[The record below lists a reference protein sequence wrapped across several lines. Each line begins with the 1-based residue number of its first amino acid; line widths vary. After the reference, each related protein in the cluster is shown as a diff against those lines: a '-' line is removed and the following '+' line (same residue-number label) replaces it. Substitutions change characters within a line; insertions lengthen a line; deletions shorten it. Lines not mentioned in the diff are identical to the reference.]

1 MGATAT
7 SEIFLFE
14 RFRLDRRRGGG
25 LFCADENGGYIPVT
39 IGARALDVLSVLV
52 QRHGDLVLKE
62 DIMTAVWGGTVVAD
76 SNLPTQIFALRRI
89 LDEGRAGGSCI
100 QTVAGRGYRFVASVT
115 HSAGDA
121 LAGARALVRGEKP
134 DQIVTT
140 ATRNIFAEKTEDIE
154 SSTSSAIYRP
164 PAERRPITVLSASIV
179 GSPLSASELDPEQL
193 LDTMAVLYRDCA
205 EAINRYDG
213 FVANLAGNG
222 LLAYFGYP
230 AAHEDDS
237 ERAARAGLTLVD
249 IVGRFEAPYRLQAR
263 VGIATGLVVIGGAIA
278 ERMEGQPGVVG
289 AAPNLATTLQALA
302 EPSDV
307 LIAESTRRQLG
318 TFFDLGDLGP
328 QQSGGACH
336 RIWRVL
342 GERRG
347 LGRFEA
353 LRSSDTPLVGRDEEV
368 ALLLRLW
375 TQAKAG
381 DGHAALISGEAGVG
395 KSRLAAAFEEHLEQE
410 PYHRLR
416 YFCSAYHQNSALHP
430 IIAQLERAAQFE
442 RDDTLQLKL
451 EKLETLL
458 TSISLNEEDI
468 ALLADLLLLPLSS
481 HYPPLNFAPQR
492 KKEKTYTA
500 WLHQLEALAKHRP
513 VVVVFEDLQWIDP
526 TSRELLDLIIERVEQ
541 QRVLLIITFRPEFQP
556 LWVGQ
561 PQVSALSLNRLNR
574 RNAATL
580 VRGLVSVESGFPND
594 VVDAI
599 VERCDGVPLF
609 LEELTKAV
617 EEAAG
622 VGRPF
627 AMATGRELPVPA
639 TLHASLIARLDR
651 LGSVPKE
658 VAQLGA
664 TIGRRFSFEL
674 LAAAATQSEPDLQAA
689 LTMLIEAG
697 LVFQRGAFPQASF
710 LFKHALV
717 QEAAYGTLLRTPR
730 QLMHARV
737 ADALLSAD
745 NEKEIAPPEIIAYH
759 LENAGRSPEA
769 IHYWGKAG
777 EQAAR
782 HAANREAIE
791 HFHRALSLLQTLPES
806 PQRQRVELTVLS
818 QLAPAL
824 MSVHGWSAREVG
836 EVVER
841 AADVG
846 RRLESAAELAP
857 SIANLWL
864 FNSGSGRVDQA
875 YEISADLFR
884 IARELD
890 DPEVKLQAHHTAW
903 VLEMNR
909 GLFAKGS
916 EHIEAGLSL
925 YDEEA
930 HAHHRHVYVGHDPG
944 VCGLIMNAKAQWALG
959 HPEKARHLTGET
971 LVLARR
977 LQHAPSIAHALIYA
991 CEVQTV
997 LSEVSAV
1004 KSAASELLAL
1014 SDEQGLLQA
1023 RANGLMFLGWALAF
1037 SGDSEQGVAH
1047 LEQGLRALNK
1057 IGARGHVTHYLCF
1070 MAEGFLS
1077 AGRYADGLGQVTQAL
1092 DLAAEIEEHWYV
1104 PRLHQ
1109 VRAELLLR
1117 LRGPQEEAVEASL
1130 RQAILVARQLGA
1142 KGWELP
1148 TTVRLARLW
1157 LDRGRRREG
1166 RELLAPIYGWFT
1178 EGFDTPDLREA
1189 KALLEA
1195 LDAASST

>member
-1 MGATAT
+1 
-7 SEIFLFE
+7 
-14 RFRLDRRRGGG
+14 
-25 LFCADENGGYIPVT
+25 
-39 IGARALDVLSVLV
+39 VLSVLV

-62 DIMTAVWGGTVVAD
+62 DIMTAVWRGIVVAD

-89 LDEGRAGGSCI
+89 LDRGRARGSCI
-100 QTVAGRGYRFVASVT
+100 QTVSGRGYRFVASVT
-115 HSAGDA
+115 HSA
-121 LAGARALVRGEKP
+121 AGAFGGARELVPREKT
-134 DQIVTT
+134 DQILTT
-140 ATRNIFAEKTEDIE
+140 ATRPIFAETTEDIE
-154 SSTSSAIYRP
+154 ASTLSAIHRP

-179 GSPLSASELDPEQL
+179 SFPLSASELDPEEL
-193 LDTMAVLYRDCA
+193 LDTMAALYRDCA

-230 AAHEDDS
+230 AAHEDDA

-249 IVGRFEAPYRLQAR
+249 MVGRFEAPYRLQAR
-263 VGIATGLVVIGGAIA
+263 VGIATGLVVIGGVIT
-278 ERMEGQPGVVG
+278 ERMEGHPGVVG
-289 AAPNLATTLQALA
+289 AVPNLATTLQALA
-302 EPSDV
+302 EQNHV

-318 TFFDLGDLGP
+318 AFFDLDDLGP
-328 QQSGGACH
+328 QQSGGESY

-342 GERRG
+342 GERQG

-381 DGHAALISGEAGVG
+381 DGHAVLISGEAGVG
-395 KSRLAAAFEEHLEQE
+395 KSRLAAAFEKHLEQE
-410 PYHRLR
+410 PHYRLR
-416 YFCSAYHQNSALHP
+416 YFCSAYRQNSALHP

-458 TSISLNEEDI
+458 TSISLNGEDI
-468 ALLADLLLLPLSS
+468 ALLTDLLSLPLSS
-481 HYPPLNFAPQR
+481 DYPPLNFAPQR
-492 KKEKTYTA
+492 KKEKTCTA
-500 WLHQLEALAKHRP
+500 WLHQLEALARHRP
-513 VVVVFEDLQWIDP
+513 VLVVFEDLQWIDP
-526 TSRELLDLIIERVEQ
+526 TSRELLDLIIERVDR

-556 LWVGQ
+556 LWIGQ

-580 VRGLVSVESGFPND
+580 VRGLTSVGSGLPND

-617 EEAAG
+617 MEEAAG

-627 AMATGRELPVPA
+627 AIATGRELPVPA

-658 VAQLGA
+658 VAQIGA
-664 TIGRRFSFEL
+664 TIGRGFSFEL

-697 LVFQRGAFPQASF
+697 LVFQHGALPQANF

-730 QLMHARV
+730 QLVHARV

-745 NEKEIAPPEIIAYH
+745 DEKEISPPEIIAYH

-769 IHYWGKAG
+769 IHYWREAG
-777 EQAAR
+777 EQAAC

-791 HFHRALSLLQTLPES
+791 HFDRALSLLETMPES
-806 PQRQRVELTVLS
+806 SQRQRVELAVLS
-818 QLAPAL
+818 RLAPAL

-846 RRLESAAELAP
+846 RRLESAAEFAP

-925 YDEEA
+925 YDEQA

-944 VCGLIMNAKAQWALG
+944 VCALIMNAKAQWALG
-959 HPEKARHLTGET
+959 HPERARHLTGET

-977 LQHAPSIAHALIYA
+977 LQHAPSIAHALTYA

-1004 KSAASELLAL
+1004 KATASELLAL

-1023 RANGLMFLGWALAF
+1023 RANGLMFLGWALAL
-1037 SGDSEQGVAH
+1037 SGDHEQGVEH
-1047 LEQGLRALNK
+1047 LEQGLCALNTM
-1057 IGARGHVTHYLCF
+1057 GARGHVTHYLCF
-1070 MAEGFLS
+1070 MAEGYLS
-1077 AGRYADGLGQVTQAL
+1077 ARRYADGLGQVTRAL
-1092 DLAAEIEEHWYV
+1092 DLASEIEEHWYV

-1117 LRGPQEEAVEASL
+1117 LHGPQEEAVETCL
-1130 RQAILVARQLGA
+1130 RQAILVAQQLGA

-1157 LDRGRRREG
+1157 LDSGRRTEG
-1166 RELLAPIYGWFT
+1166 RELLAPIYEWFT
-1178 EGFDTPDLREA
+1178 EGFDTPDLQEA

-1195 LDAASST
+1195 LDA

>member
-1 MGATAT
+1 M
-7 SEIFLFE
+7 
-14 RFRLDRRRGGG
+14 
-25 LFCADENGGYIPVT
+25 
-39 IGARALDVLSVLV
+39 
-52 QRHGDLVLKE
+52 
-62 DIMTAVWGGTVVAD
+62 
-76 SNLPTQIFALRRI
+76 
-89 LDEGRAGGSCI
+89 
-100 QTVAGRGYRFVASVT
+100 
-115 HSAGDA
+115 
-121 LAGARALVRGEKP
+121 
-134 DQIVTT
+134 
-140 ATRNIFAEKTEDIE
+140 
-154 SSTSSAIYRP
+154 
-164 PAERRPITVLSASIV
+164 
-179 GSPLSASELDPEQL
+179 
-193 LDTMAVLYRDCA
+193 
-205 EAINRYDG
+205 
-213 FVANLAGNG
+213 
-222 LLAYFGYP
+222 
-230 AAHEDDS
+230 
-237 ERAARAGLTLVD
+237 
-249 IVGRFEAPYRLQAR
+249 VGRFEAPYRLQAR
-263 VGIATGLVVIGGAIA
+263 VGIATGLVVIGGVIT
-278 ERMEGQPGVVG
+278 ERMEGHPGVVG
-289 AAPNLATTLQALA
+289 AVPNLATTLQALA
-302 EPSDV
+302 EQNHV

-318 TFFDLGDLGP
+318 AFFDLDDLGP
-328 QQSGGACH
+328 QQSGGESY

-342 GERRG
+342 GERQG

-381 DGHAALISGEAGVG
+381 DGHAVLISGEAGVG
-395 KSRLAAAFEEHLEQE
+395 KSRLAAAFEKHLEQE
-410 PYHRLR
+410 PHYRLR
-416 YFCSAYHQNSALHP
+416 YFCSAYRQNSALHP

-442 RDDTLQLKL
+442 RDDTPQLKL
-451 EKLETLL
+451 EKLETVL
-458 TSISLNEEDI
+458 TSISLNGEDI
-468 ALLADLLLLPLSS
+468 ALLTDLLSLPLSS
-481 HYPPLNFAPQR
+481 DYPPLNFAPQR
-492 KKEKTYTA
+492 KKEKTCTA
-500 WLHQLEALAKHRP
+500 WLHQLEALARHRP
-513 VVVVFEDLQWIDP
+513 VLVVFEDLQWIDP
-526 TSRELLDLIIERVEQ
+526 TSRELLDLIIERVDR

-556 LWVGQ
+556 LWIGQ

-580 VRGLVSVESGFPND
+580 VRGLTSVGSGLPND

-617 EEAAG
+617 MEEAAG

-627 AMATGRELPVPA
+627 AIATGRELPVPA

-658 VAQLGA
+658 VAQIGA
-664 TIGRRFSFEL
+664 TIGRGFSFEL

-697 LVFQRGAFPQASF
+697 LVFQHGALPQANF

-730 QLMHARV
+730 QLVHARV

-745 NEKEIAPPEIIAYH
+745 DEKEISPPEIIAYH

-769 IHYWGKAG
+769 IHYWREAG
-777 EQAAR
+777 EQAAC

-791 HFHRALSLLQTLPES
+791 HFDRALSLLETMPES
-806 PQRQRVELTVLS
+806 SQRQRVELAVLS
-818 QLAPAL
+818 RLAPAL

-846 RRLESAAELAP
+846 RRLESAAEFAP

-925 YDEEA
+925 YDEQA

-944 VCGLIMNAKAQWALG
+944 VCALIMNAKAQWALG
-959 HPEKARHLTGET
+959 HPERARHLTGET

-977 LQHAPSIAHALIYA
+977 LQHAPSIAHALTYA

-1004 KSAASELLAL
+1004 KATASELLAL

-1023 RANGLMFLGWALAF
+1023 RANGLMFLGWALAL
-1037 SGDSEQGVAH
+1037 SGDHEQGVEH
-1047 LEQGLRALNK
+1047 LEQGLCALNTM
-1057 IGARGHVTHYLCF
+1057 GARGHVTHYLCF
-1070 MAEGFLS
+1070 MAEGYLS
-1077 AGRYADGLGQVTQAL
+1077 ARRYADGLGQVTRAL
-1092 DLAAEIEEHWYV
+1092 DLASEIEEHWYV

-1117 LRGPQEEAVEASL
+1117 LHGPQEEAVETCL
-1130 RQAILVARQLGA
+1130 RQAILVAQQLGA

-1157 LDRGRRREG
+1157 LDSGRRTEG
-1166 RELLAPIYGWFT
+1166 RELLAPIYEWFT
-1178 EGFDTPDLREA
+1178 EGFDTPDLQEA

-1195 LDAASST
+1195 LDA